1 MKLIQI
7 KGQISL
13 FDDQPKTINIPLPK
27 EETKD
32 NTVFLNLIDKYRNLC
47 ARIARVED
55 KLYIE
60 IDDKTLSF
68 NQDGELSGIFIKD
81 MLLRPKDE
89 IIVANEYKPI
99 TEEQKQTLQKIKT
112 DKFIKRKSDNNILI
126 QFDKFCIAIYP
137 TGHFAKW
144 ESPAIYKENEVH
156 SVTEIEN
163 INKLYEESKT
173 DLKVQDNFFK
183 IGDKVKFMYSG
194 ETKEGIVKRIYN
206 NHETINVE
214 WDGKVTAFYYKK
226 VERVS

>member
-68 NQDGELSGIFIKD
+68 KQDGELSGIFIKD

-126 QFDKFCIAIYP
+126 QFDKLCIAIYP

-144 ESPAIYKENEVH
+144 KSPAVYKEDEVYNV
-156 SVTEIEN
+156 SEIDK
-163 INKLYEESKT
+163 INKLYEKNED
-173 DLKVQDNFFK
+173 DLRVKYDFFK

-194 ETKEGIVKRIYN
+194 EMHIGIVKRIYN
-206 NHETINVE
+206 KDETINVA

-226 VERVS
+226 VEKVS

>member
-32 NTVFLNLIDKYRNLC
+32 NPVFLNLIYKYRNLC

-68 NQDGELSGIFIKD
+68 KQDGELSGIFIKD

-89 IIVANEYKPI
+89 IIVANDQLFFANKDVDRYINGEMDKG
-99 TEEQKQTLQKIKT
+99 LIKT
-112 DKFIKRKSDNNILI
+112 LMIKNREDRFNCRKNPIDKWFGDNIPTIK
-126 QFDKFCIAIYP
+126 
-137 TGHFAKW
+137 
-144 ESPAIYKENEVH
+144 
-156 SVTEIEN
+156 
-163 INKLYEESKT
+163 
-173 DLKVQDNFFK
+173 
-183 IGDKVKFMYSG
+183 
-194 ETKEGIVKRIYN
+194 
-206 NHETINVE
+206 
-214 WDGKVTAFYYKK
+214 
-226 VERVS
+226 